1 MSNELLHED
10 DWVVEARDLKKY
22 FKSGPVT
29 VKAVD
34 GVSFRLPRGKM
45 VALRGPSGCGKST
58 LLNLVGALDR
68 ADSGELAVDGV
79 DVLKLSGAGEVGYR
93 RRKVG
98 FVFQQF
104 NLIPQLSALENVTLP
119 MEFVNG
125 SGNGSQQQRARE
137 LLEHVGLAEDW
148 HKRRPAKLSG
158 GEQQRVAIA
167 RALAND
173 PPVVLADEPTANL
186 DSKTGRRIL
195 ELLQALR
202 LEDRTV
208 LIATHDEAI
217 AATADFILE
226 MHDGRIVA
234 SRLQRKEQPDE
245 AIPEGTPRQRGGF
258 WDRVR
263 HGLDEVGR

>member
-1 MSNELLHED
+1 MSDGLLNED
-10 DWVVEARDLKKY
+10 DYVVEARDLKKY
-22 FKSGPVT
+22 FKSGSVT

-34 GVSFRLPRGKM
+34 GASFRLPRGKI
-45 VALRGPSGCGKST
+45 VAVRGSSGCGKST

-68 ADSGELAVDGV
+68 ADSGELVVDGV
-79 DVLKLSGAGEVGYR
+79 DVLKLNGAAEVGYR

-119 MEFVNG
+119 MEFVADA
-125 SGNGSQQQRARE
+125 GNGSQRERARE
-137 LLEHVGLAEDW
+137 LLQHVGLTEDR
-148 HKRRPAKLSG
+148 HERRPAKLSG

-173 PPVVLADEPTANL
+173 PPLVLADEPTANL
-186 DSKTGRRIL
+186 DSKTGKLIL
-195 ELLQALR
+195 QLLQTLR

-217 AATADFILE
+217 AATADLILE
-226 MHDGRIVA
+226 MRDGRIVEA
-234 SRLQRKEQPDE
+234 SAGQRLSAQKRRRFPWVSE
-245 AIPEGTPRQRGGF
+245 
-258 WDRVR
+258 
-263 HGLDEVGR
+263 